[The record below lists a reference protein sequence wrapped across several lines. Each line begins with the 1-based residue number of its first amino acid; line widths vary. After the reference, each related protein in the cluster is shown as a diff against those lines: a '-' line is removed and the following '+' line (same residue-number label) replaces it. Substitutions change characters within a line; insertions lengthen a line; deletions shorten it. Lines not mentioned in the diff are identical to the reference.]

1 MANQRI
7 DIDIKV
13 NSKTGEISL
22 KSLDKGFDNI
32 KIKAGQA
39 EQAART
45 LNLEVSKISSG
56 GQVKV
61 AGDNYQKLG
70 QQMGGAA
77 AASGSATSSVLELGR
92 VISDSNYGIRGM
104 ANNLSQLASNV
115 LFSAKAAGG
124 FGLAL
129 GQIGKA
135 MLGPLGILLAIQTG
149 IALLERFSM
158 SSNEAE
164 KAVKGLGMQIT
175 SYTSELEILKRSMD
189 NENVTQSQRI
199 ELVNDANEKYE
210 DLNVSLDENGRLT
223 DESVEAIDRK
233 IAALTRLA
241 RANFIQSKVEEVHAE
256 SLESEYELNQLL
268 TEANFDNIEEF
279 QDYLQKSQNI
289 TGSRADVHRQSME
302 MQIEQFGEY
311 SSFRGRQIAAI
322 IKAQRELDK
331 VTADS
336 DKALQVLIKSA
347 AKGDQAIRDIIDPNK
362 NKGRGRSRRASK
374 RFKAQILDLQKFIL
388 NNLRKEAMMLEE
400 NEVEKLKIKQKYERE
415 DLVRRRTEF
424 RDKQQK
430 RLDDFLAS
438 SKSRRRNAEAKE
450 KFRLSQIQA
459 DGEYFEAL
467 SALGIKHTAEKHV
480 QMLELERKFAEELVN
495 QRLSQ
500 INASE
505 SMLQSLTAGTEAGS
519 LNNPMSAVGAESID
533 RQNEMARQRMDAEQA
548 NFEDDLER
556 KKKNLLDEG
565 FELLQV
571 EQMVQGERHAFQMNQ
586 VQQEIELERNKI
598 EAKKNIN
605 QEYISWLGG
614 LGGIL
619 KNIAGENEALAN
631 AALVLEKGAAIANIV
646 VETQAA
652 NAGILVNT
660 GKEAAS
666 ASAAAA
672 ASIVRGSLMVSGGN
686 PAGLGLIKAGNA
698 GIAQA
703 AAIKSGGAARV
714 AKNKIAAGISIASI
728 LSTGL
733 GSQGSVGG
741 PSGGGGEQ
749 GGGGRSFDFNLVGS
763 TGINQLAEGI
773 GGQFEQPIQAY
784 VVSSQMTSQQQLDN
798 VIQSSATIGD

>member
-7 DIDIKV
+7 DIDIKI

-22 KSLDKGFDNI
+22 KSLDKSFDTL

-39 EQAART
+39 QQAAKA
-45 LNLEVSKISSG
+45 LNLEISQITSAG
-56 GQVKV
+56 NVNV
-61 AGDNYQKLG
+61 AADSYQKLG
-70 QQMGGAA
+70 KQIGGAS
-77 AASGSATSSVLELGR
+77 AASGSASSSVLELGR

-104 ANNLSQLASNV
+104 ANNFSQLASNL
-115 LFSAKAAGG
+115 LFTAKAAGG
-124 FGLAL
+124 FGAAL
-129 GQIGKA
+129 GQVGKA
-135 MLGPLGILLAIQTG
+135 LMGPLGILLLIQTG
-149 IALLERFSM
+149 IALLERWSM
-158 SSNEAE
+158 NSGKAE
-164 KAVKGLGMQIT
+164 KATKGLSESAAIAASNFKILLQAQRDNT
-175 SYTSELEILKRSMD
+175 LSTSEASKSVRKINSEYK
-189 NENVTQSQRI
+189 
-199 ELVNDANEKYE
+199 
-210 DLNVSLDENGRLT
+210 DLNVQIDKNGKLT
-223 DESVEAIDRK
+223 DESVVAIERK
-233 IAALTRLA
+233 ISALEDLAKAQAIQNLVEEEYSKIALANIELDEMNLNLANERARAADLSAEAALAFESVSASAQDAAISRYNAASRAANSASSAVRETVSEIENIQKKISNLIKQIPDISDLFNENKRGGRGSG
-241 RANFIQSKVEEVHAE
+241 RAN
-256 SLESEYELNQLL
+256 
-268 TEANFDNIEEF
+268 
-279 QDYLQKSQNI
+279 
-289 TGSRADVHRQSME
+289 
-302 MQIEQFGEY
+302 
-311 SSFRGRQIAAI
+311 
-322 IKAQRELDK
+322 
-331 VTADS
+331 
-336 DKALQVLIKSA
+336 
-347 AKGDQAIRDIIDPNK
+347 
-362 NKGRGRSRRASK
+362 K
-374 RFKAQILDLQKFIL
+374 RFKAQVLDLQKFIL
-388 NNLRKEAMMLEE
+388 NSLRKEAMMLEE

-438 SKSRRRNAEAKE
+438 SKSRKRNAEAKE

-480 QMLELERKFAEELVN
+480 QMLELERKFTEELVN
-495 QRLSQ
+495 QRLTQ

-519 LNNPMSAVGAESID
+519 LNKPMSAVGAESID

-571 EQMVQGERHAFQMNQ
+571 EQMIQGERHAFQMNQ

-619 KNIAGENEALAN
+619 KNIAGENEALAT
-631 AALVLEKGAAIANIV
+631 AALVLEKGAAIANVV

-652 NAGILVNT
+652 NQSILANTSAEAGKVIASGT
-660 GKEAAS
+660 AAKVKGGIML
-666 ASAAAA
+666 A
-672 ASIVRGSLMVSGGN
+672 GGN
-686 PAGLGLIKAGNA
+686 PAGAGLIAAGAAGISSAAGIKAG
-698 GIAQA
+698 
-703 AAIKSGGAARV
+703 GATRIG
-714 AKNKIAAGISIASI
+714 KNKIAAGISIASI
-728 LSTGL
+728 LSTSL
-733 GSQGSVGG
+733 GSKGG
-741 PSGGGGEQ
+741 IGGASGGGGEQ

-763 TGINQLAEGI
+763 TGINQLAQGI
-773 GGQFEQPIQAY
+773 GGQFDQPIQAY

>member
-1 MANQRI
+1 MAKQTIN
-7 DIDIKV
+7 IDIKV

-22 KSLDKGFDNI
+22 KSLDKNFDNI

-39 EQAART
+39 EQAARA

-61 AGDNYQKLG
+61 AGDSYQKLG

-124 FGLAL
+124 FGAAL

-135 MLGPLGILLAIQTG
+135 MLGPLGVLLAIQTG
-149 IALLERFSM
+149 IALLERWSM
-158 SSNEAE
+158 SSGKAE
-164 KAVKGLGMQIT
+164 KATKGLSESTAQAASNFKILLQAQRDNT
-175 SYTSELEILKRSMD
+175 LSTSEASKSVRKINSEYK
-189 NENVTQSQRI
+189 
-199 ELVNDANEKYE
+199 
-210 DLNVSLDENGRLT
+210 DLNVQIDENGKLT
-223 DESVEAIDRK
+223 DESVVAIERK
-233 IAALTRLA
+233 ISALEDLAKAQAIQNLIEDEYSKIALANIELDELNLNLANERARAAELSAEAALAFESVSASAQDAAINRYNAASRAANSASSAVRETVSEIENIQKTISNLVKQIPDISDLFKGNKRSGRRSG
-241 RANFIQSKVEEVHAE
+241 RAN
-256 SLESEYELNQLL
+256 
-268 TEANFDNIEEF
+268 
-279 QDYLQKSQNI
+279 
-289 TGSRADVHRQSME
+289 
-302 MQIEQFGEY
+302 
-311 SSFRGRQIAAI
+311 
-322 IKAQRELDK
+322 
-331 VTADS
+331 
-336 DKALQVLIKSA
+336 
-347 AKGDQAIRDIIDPNK
+347 
-362 NKGRGRSRRASK
+362 K
-374 RFKAQILDLQKFIL
+374 RFRAQVLDLQKFIL
-388 NNLRKEAMMLEE
+388 NNQRREAMMLEE

-438 SKSRRRNAEAKE
+438 SKSRKRNAEAKE
-450 KFRLSQIQA
+450 KFRVSQIQA

-467 SALGIKHTAEKHV
+467 SALGIKHTAENHV
-480 QMLELERKFAEELVN
+480 QRLELERKFAEELVN

-500 INASE
+500 ISASE

-519 LNNPMSAVGAESID
+519 LNRPMSAVGAESID

-565 FELLQV
+565 FELLKV

-660 GKEAAS
+660 GKEAG
-666 ASAAAA
+666 AAAA
-672 ASIVRGSLMVSGGN
+672 AGAAAIAKGNIMLSGGN
-686 PAGLGLIKAGNA
+686 PAGAGLISAGKA
-698 GIAQA
+698 GIASA
-703 AAIKSGGAARV
+703 AGIKSGGVARV
-714 AKNKIAAGISIASI
+714 SKNKIAAGISIASI
-728 LSTGL
+728 LSTSL
-733 GSQGSVGG
+733 GSQGSVGS
-741 PSGGGGEQ
+741 SGGGG
-749 GGGGRSFDFNLVGS
+749 GGESGAGGRSFDFNLVGS
-763 TGINQLAEGI
+763 TGVNQLAEGI
-773 GGQFEQPIQAY
+773 GGQFTQPIQAY

>member
-7 DIDIKV
+7 DIDIKI

-22 KSLDKGFDNI
+22 KSLDKSFDTL

-39 EQAART
+39 QQAAKA
-45 LNLEVSKISSG
+45 LNLEISQITSG
-56 GQVKV
+56 GNVNV
-61 AGDNYQKLG
+61 AADSYQKLG
-70 QQMGGAA
+70 KQIGGAS
-77 AASGSATSSVLELGR
+77 AASGSASSSVLELGR

-104 ANNLSQLASNV
+104 ANNFSQLASNL
-115 LFSAKAAGG
+115 LFTAKAAGG
-124 FGLAL
+124 FGAAL
-129 GQIGKA
+129 GQVGKA
-135 MLGPLGILLAIQTG
+135 LMGPLGLLLLIQTG
-149 IALLERFSM
+149 IALLERWSM
-158 SSNEAE
+158 SSSKAAKDSESMGKSAAVAASNLKILLRANELNSMSLNEASRAAKRANNE
-164 KAVKGLGMQIT
+164 YKDLGV
-175 SYTSELEILKRSMD
+175 EIDK
-189 NENVTQSQRI
+189 
-199 ELVNDANEKYE
+199 
-210 DLNVSLDENGRLT
+210 NGKLT
-223 DESVEAIDRK
+223 DSSVEAINRK
-233 IAALTRLA
+233 IEALERLAKAQAIQTMVEKKYAEVVALTIKLDAANELSMKEYEKSEVLRA
-241 RANFIQSKVEEVHAE
+241 RAEEDRESGAVSRENRIEQEALNAE
-256 SLESEYELNQLL
+256 RSFKRS
-268 TEANFDNIEEF
+268 I
-279 QDYLQKSQNI
+279 KNI
-289 TGSRADVHRQSME
+289 TELTKERGVVEGEINKLIQLIPDVGDLFNE
-302 MQIEQFGEY
+302 N
-311 SSFRGRQIAAI
+311 
-322 IKAQRELDK
+322 K
-331 VTADS
+331 
-336 DKALQVLIKSA
+336 
-347 AKGDQAIRDIIDPNK
+347 KG
-362 NKGRGRSRRASK
+362 GRGSGRANK
-374 RFKAQILDLQKFIL
+374 IFRAQVLDLQKFIL
-388 NNLRKEAMMLEE
+388 NSLRKEAMMLEK
-400 NEVEKLKIKQKYERE
+400 NEIEKLKIKQKYERE

-430 RLDDFLAS
+430 RLDDFIAS
-438 SKSRRRNAEAKE
+438 SKSTSEIADAKE

-467 SALGIKHTAEKHV
+467 SALGIKQTAEKHV
-480 QMLELERKFAEELVN
+480 QMLQLERKFAEEIVN

-500 INASE
+500 ITASE
-505 SMLQSLTAGTEAGS
+505 SMLQSFTAGTEAGS
-519 LNNPMSAVGAESID
+519 LNKPMSAVGAESID

-556 KKKNLLDEG
+556 KKKNLLNEG

-571 EQMVQGERHAFQMNQ
+571 EQMIQGERHAFQMNQ

-619 KNIAGENEALAN
+619 KNIAGENEALAT

-652 NAGILVNT
+652 NQSIIANTSAEAGKVIASGT
-660 GKEAAS
+660 AAKVKGGIML
-666 ASAAAA
+666 A
-672 ASIVRGSLMVSGGN
+672 GGN
-686 PAGLGLIKAGNA
+686 PAGAALIAAGASGISSAAGIKA
-698 GIAQA
+698 
-703 AAIKSGGAARV
+703 GGAARV
-714 AKNKIAAGISIASI
+714 SKNKIAAGISIASI

>member
-1 MANQRI
+1 MAKQTIN
-7 DIDIKV
+7 IDIKV

-22 KSLDKGFDNI
+22 KSLDKNFDNI

-39 EQAART
+39 EQAARA

-61 AGDNYQKLG
+61 AGDSYQKLG

-124 FGLAL
+124 FGAAL

-135 MLGPLGILLAIQTG
+135 MLGPLGVLLAIQTG
-149 IALLERFSM
+149 IALLERWSM
-158 SSNEAE
+158 SSGKAE
-164 KAVKGLGMQIT
+164 KATKGLSESTAQAASNFKILLQAQRDNT
-175 SYTSELEILKRSMD
+175 LSTSEASKSVRKINSEYK
-189 NENVTQSQRI
+189 
-199 ELVNDANEKYE
+199 
-210 DLNVSLDENGRLT
+210 DLNVQIDENGKLT
-223 DESVEAIDRK
+223 DESVVAIERK
-233 IAALTRLA
+233 ISALEDLAKAQAIQNLIEEEYSKIALANIELDELNLNLANERA
-241 RANFIQSKVEEVHAE
+241 RAAE
-256 SLESEYELNQLL
+256 LSAEAAVAFESVS
-268 TEANFDNIEEF
+268 ASA
-279 QDYLQKSQNI
+279 QDAAINRYNAA
-289 TGSRADVHRQSME
+289 SRAANSASSAVRQTVSE
-302 MQIEQFGEY
+302 IENIQKTISNLVKQIPDISDLFEVKKRRSG
-311 SSFRGRQIAAI
+311 SGRANKRFRA
-322 IKAQRELDK
+322 
-331 VTADS
+331 
-336 DKALQVLIKSA
+336 QVL
-347 AKGDQAIRDIIDPNK
+347 N
-362 NKGRGRSRRASK
+362 
-374 RFKAQILDLQKFIL
+374 LQKFIL
-388 NNLRKEAMMLEE
+388 NNQRREAMMLEE

-438 SKSRRRNAEAKE
+438 SKSRKRNAEAKE
-450 KFRLSQIQA
+450 KFNKSQIQA
-459 DGEYFEAL
+459 DGEFFQAL
-467 SALGIKHTAEKHV
+467 SALGIKHTAENHV

-495 QRLSQ
+495 QRLTQ
-500 INASE
+500 ISASE
-505 SMLQSLTAGTEAGS
+505 SMLQSFTAGTEAGS
-519 LNNPMSAVGAESID
+519 LNRPMSAVGAESID

-571 EQMVQGERHAFQMNQ
+571 EQMIQGERHAFQMNQ

-619 KNIAGENEALAN
+619 KNIAGENEALAT

-660 GKEAAS
+660 GKEAG
-666 ASAAAA
+666 AAAA
-672 ASIVRGSLMVSGGN
+672 AGAAAIAKGGIMLSGGN
-686 PAGLGLIKAGNA
+686 PAGAGLISAGKA
-698 GIAQA
+698 GIASA
-703 AAIKSGGAARV
+703 AGIKSGGVARV
-714 AKNKIAAGISIASI
+714 NKNKIAAGISIASI
-728 LSTGL
+728 LSTSL
-733 GSQGSVGG
+733 GSQGSVGS
-741 PSGGGGEQ
+741 SGGGG
-749 GGGGRSFDFNLVGS
+749 GGESGAGGRSFDFNLVGS
-763 TGINQLAEGI
+763 TGVNQLAEGI
-773 GGQFEQPIQAY
+773 GGQFTQPLQAY

>member
-7 DIDIKV
+7 DIDIKI

-22 KSLDKGFDNI
+22 KSLDKSFDTL

-39 EQAART
+39 QQAAKA
-45 LNLEVSKISSG
+45 LNLEISQITSG
-56 GQVKV
+56 GNVNV
-61 AGDNYQKLG
+61 AADSYQKLG
-70 QQMGGAA
+70 KQIGGAS
-77 AASGSATSSVLELGR
+77 AASGSASSSVLELGR

-104 ANNLSQLASNV
+104 ANNFSQLASNL
-115 LFSAKAAGG
+115 LFTAKAAGG
-124 FGLAL
+124 FGAAL
-129 GQIGKA
+129 GQVGKA
-135 MLGPLGILLAIQTG
+135 LMGPLGLLLLIQTG
-149 IALLERFSM
+149 IALLERWSM
-158 SSNEAE
+158 SSSKAAKDSESMGKSAAVAASNLKILLRANELNSMSLNEASRAAKRANNE
-164 KAVKGLGMQIT
+164 YKDLGV
-175 SYTSELEILKRSMD
+175 EIDK
-189 NENVTQSQRI
+189 
-199 ELVNDANEKYE
+199 
-210 DLNVSLDENGRLT
+210 NGKLT
-223 DESVEAIDRK
+223 DSSVEAINRK
-233 IAALTRLA
+233 IEALERLAKAQAIQTMVEKKYAEVVALTIKLDAANELSMKEYEKSEVLRA
-241 RANFIQSKVEEVHAE
+241 RAEEDRESGAVSRENRIEQEALNAE
-256 SLESEYELNQLL
+256 RSFKRS
-268 TEANFDNIEEF
+268 I
-279 QDYLQKSQNI
+279 KNI
-289 TGSRADVHRQSME
+289 TELTKERGVVEGEINKLIQLIPDVGDLFNE
-302 MQIEQFGEY
+302 N
-311 SSFRGRQIAAI
+311 
-322 IKAQRELDK
+322 K
-331 VTADS
+331 
-336 DKALQVLIKSA
+336 
-347 AKGDQAIRDIIDPNK
+347 KG
-362 NKGRGRSRRASK
+362 GRGSGRANK
-374 RFKAQILDLQKFIL
+374 IFRAQVLDLQKFIL
-388 NNLRKEAMMLEE
+388 NSLRKEAMMLEK
-400 NEVEKLKIKQKYERE
+400 NEIEKLKIKQKYERE

-430 RLDDFLAS
+430 RLDDFIAS
-438 SKSRRRNAEAKE
+438 SKSTSEIADAKE

-467 SALGIKHTAEKHV
+467 SALGIKQTAEKHV
-480 QMLELERKFAEELVN
+480 QMLQLERKFAEEIVN

-500 INASE
+500 ITASE
-505 SMLQSLTAGTEAGS
+505 SMLQSFTAGTEAGS
-519 LNNPMSAVGAESID
+519 LNKPMSAVGAESID

-556 KKKNLLDEG
+556 KKKNLLNEG

-571 EQMVQGERHAFQMNQ
+571 EQMIQGERHAFQMNQ

-619 KNIAGENEALAN
+619 KNIAGENEALAT

-652 NAGILVNT
+652 NSGILMNT

-666 ASAAAA
+666 ASAAGAA
-672 ASIVRGSLMVSGGN
+672 AVVRGSLMVSGGN

-698 GIAQA
+698 GIASA
-703 AAIKSGGAARV
+703 AGIKAGGVARV